1 MSASALPTAW
11 TPAGLPDR
19 ARRLPPAVP
28 VAAAGLL
35 GAAIA
40 TQSPILIAL
49 ALAPLGL
56 AAIARPTG
64 AVLVFAFGFYLN
76 VPVLVAHDLHM
87 SSALSTAFAMLLVLP
102 FLTYVVVG
110 RRPLVVTPALALM
123 VAYLVVL
130 VLSAAI
136 GGGGDPS
143 TVGPIVTFLGE
154 GLLLYVLVSNVV
166 RTPAQLRA
174 VMWTLVLAGA
184 LMGLISVWQ
193 ELTHSYSTTLGGLA
207 QVDKTGFDVQT
218 PLQGVQHLHPRL
230 AGPIGEKN
238 RYAQLLLVLVPL
250 AVSRAR
256 SERERRLRLLAAGC
270 AALILCGV
278 LLTFSR
284 GAAVAMLLLVVA
296 MGVLRQ
302 VSLRQLLAMALAL
315 VALVAVVAP
324 DYAARVQ
331 SLAAVDGALSTSGAA
346 DGAIV
351 GRATENLAALYVF
364 RDHPALGVGPGQF
377 FRRYSAIYGN
387 ALDLRYLKTNR
398 RAHNLYLEIAAD
410 TGALGLAAFL
420 AIVAVTMA
428 QLWRLTVFW
437 RSRDADLASLSR
449 AFLLAIV
456 AYLATGIFLQL
467 AYERY
472 FWFLLALA
480 NATVWML
487 GREAARRSPDH
498 RHDDVAAQQP

>member
-1 MSASALPTAW
+1 MSASAVT
-11 TPAGLPDR
+11 TPAWAPAGHPAR
-19 ARRLPPAVP
+19 PRRLPAAVP
-28 VAAAGLL
+28 VAAAALL

-40 TQSPILIAL
+40 SQSPFLIAL
-49 ALAPLGL
+49 ALAPLAL
-56 AAIARPTG
+56 AAVARPAG
-64 AVLVFAFGFYLN
+64 AVLVFTAGFYLN
-76 VPVLVAHDLHM
+76 LPVLASRDLHL
-87 SSALSTAFAMLLVLP
+87 SSALSLAFAMLLLVP
-102 FLTYVVVG
+102 FLSYVVVG

-123 VAYLVVL
+123 VGYLVVL
-130 VLSAAI
+130 VLSATIA
-136 GGGGDPS
+136 GGGDPT
-143 TVGPIVTFLGE
+143 TVAPIVTFLGE

-166 RTPAQLRA
+166 RTPDRMRA
-174 VMWTLVLAGA
+174 VIWTLILVGA
-184 LMGLISVWQ
+184 FMGLVSLWQ
-193 ELTHSYSTTLGGLA
+193 ELTHAYHTTLGGLA
-207 QVDKTGFDVQT
+207 QVDASGFDVST
-218 PLQGVQHLHPRL
+218 VGGVSLRPRL

-238 RYAQLLLVLVPL
+238 RYAQILLVLVPL
-250 AVSRAR
+250 AVSRFQA
-256 SERERRLRLLAAGC
+256 ERDRRLRLLAAAC

-284 GAAVAMLLLVVA
+284 GAAVAMILLVVA
-296 MGVLRQ
+296 MVLFRQ
-302 VSLRQLLAMALAL
+302 VSLRQFLVLALTL
-315 VALVAVVAP
+315 VALVAIVAP
-324 DYAARVQ
+324 DYVARVQ
-331 SLAAVDGALSTSGAA
+331 TLAAADSALSNGGGA

-377 FRRYSAIYGN
+377 FRHYSAAYGN

-420 AIVAVTMA
+420 SIVGVTMA
-428 QLWRLTVFW
+428 QLWRLTVYW
-437 RSRDADLASLSR
+437 RRRNRDLAALAR

-487 GREAARRSPDH
+487 RREAARD
-498 RHDDVAAQQP
+498 AAGAATAGG

>member
-1 MSASALPTAW
+1 MSASAVGTPWA
-11 TPAGLPDR
+11 PAGQPARPR
-19 ARRLPPAVP
+19 AMPPAVP
-28 VAAAGLL
+28 VAAAALL

-40 TQSPILIAL
+40 TRSPVLIVL

-64 AVLVFAFGFYLN
+64 AVLVFVAGFYLN
-76 VPVLVAHDLHM
+76 LPVLVARDLHL
-87 SSALSTAFAMLLVLP
+87 SSAISLAFALLLLLP
-102 FLTYVVVG
+102 FLAYVVVG
-110 RRPLVVTPALALM
+110 RRPFVVTPALALM
-123 VAYLVVL
+123 VGYLVVL
-130 VLSAAI
+130 VLSAVI
-136 GGGGDPS
+136 GGGGAPS

-166 RTPAQLRA
+166 RTTGQMRA
-174 VMWTLVLAGA
+174 VMWTLMLAGA
-184 LMGLISVWQ
+184 FMGLISIWQ
-193 ELTHSYSTTLGGLA
+193 ELTHSYHATLGGLA
-207 QVDKTGFDVQT
+207 QVDATGFDVQT
-218 PLQGVQHLHPRL
+218 QLAGVELRPRL

-238 RYAQLLLVLVPL
+238 RYAQILLVLVPL
-250 AVSRAR
+250 AVSRVRA
-256 SERERRLRLLAAGC
+256 ERERWLRLLAAGC
-270 AALILCGV
+270 AVLILSGV

-284 GAAVAMLLLVVA
+284 GAAVAMLLLFVA
-296 MGVLRQ
+296 MAVLGELSGRQ
-302 VSLRQLLAMALAL
+302 VLVLAVTMAAL
-315 VALVAVVAP
+315 VIVVAP
-324 DYAARVQ
+324 DYVARVQ
-331 SLAAVDGALSTSGAA
+331 SLAAVDSALSTGSGA

-387 ALDLRYLKTNR
+387 ALDLRFLQTNR

-420 AIVAVTMA
+420 AIVGVTMA

-437 RSRDADLASLSR
+437 RRRDEALASLSR
-449 AFLLAIV
+449 AFLLALV

-487 GREAARRSPDH
+487 RREAVRPESAGG
-498 RHDDVAAQQP
+498 